1 MAKGFRQ
8 DPVPA
13 GAWLLGE
20 QEEDRCHRCVQ
31 VSLSVEVKAVLVPHA
46 HWPFPFNDIL
56 SLSPSRYVTLGMLLN
71 FSEPVSSSGR
81 WRHVLISSAQFS
93 SVTQSCPTLCDPM
106 NRSTP
111 GLPVHHHLPEF
122 TQTYLHRVSDPIQPA
137 HPLSSPFP
145 PAPNPSQHESFPMI
159 QLFA

>member
-20 QEEDRCHRCVQ
+20 QEEDRRHHCIQ
-31 VSLSVEVKAVLVPHA
+31 VSLSMEVKAVLVPHA

-56 SLSPSRYVTLGMLLN
+56 SPSPPRWVTLGVLLN

-81 WRHVLISSAQFS
+81 WRHVLISS
-93 SVTQSCPTLCDPM
+93 VQSL
-106 NRSTP
+106 S
-111 GLPVHHHLPEF
+111 
-122 TQTYLHRVSDPIQPA
+122 RV
-137 HPLSSPFP
+137 
-145 PAPNPSQHESFPMI
+145 
-159 QLFA
+159 